1 MKKKYLIL
9 ISSIMLL
16 GVLFGCSTKKEQFN
30 DENIIFN
37 VVNTQSTNEF
47 KSYTIEISNKT
58 GFDLTH
64 LTFTLS
70 YPIKTSNGSKGNPF
84 VVEGEADN
92 STRPVNL
99 ISGETT
105 KFSIFAPINEVFS
118 DTDLLDFE
126 NPSVELKGYVREG
139 NNEIPFGMSGGLS
152 VFVDNY

>member
-1 MKKKYLIL
+1 MKKSHLIL
-9 ISSIMLL
+9 TSLIMLL
-16 GVLFGCSTKKEQFN
+16 VVLFGCSKKELFN

-37 VVNTQSTNEF
+37 VVNIHSANESY
-47 KSYTIEISNKT
+47 SYTIEISNKT
-58 GFDLTH
+58 GLDLTH
-64 LTFTLS
+64 LTFNLS
-70 YPIKTSNGSKGNPF
+70 FPIKTSNGSKGNPF

-99 ISGETT
+99 KSGETT

-126 NPSVELKGYVREG
+126 NPSIELKGYFKEG

-152 VFVDNY
+152 FFVDRY